1 MVRLTSVI
9 VTDDGAFRNQLAALL
24 RLGGIPVRV
33 ADDRFP
39 REGVPPD
46 VVVVDGRNSASAAM
60 QTVERVRVAAPSA
73 SIFFVAQEAAPD
85 LILHSM
91 RAGANEFL
99 TWPPARETLDDAI
112 RRMAARVEATPGER
126 PKTKTL
132 VFFGAKG
139 GVGTTTVAVNCAVEL
154 ARLSQ
159 RATLIVDL
167 KPGLGEVS
175 LFLGLRSRYTL
186 LDTIDNLHRLDAE
199 FLRELVVKHKSGLE
213 LLAGSAQ
220 FDRPGSNDS
229 GSVEEMFRMLARF
242 YEYIVV
248 DAGNDVT
255 PCSIAAL
262 YAADSIC
269 LVTNPDVPSVRNAQ
283 RLMEKIGQLG
293 TSSERVMVLLNR
305 AAEPFPIPP
314 AQIEAALGHP
324 IDQTF
329 PSDYKLVSS
338 ALNSG
343 VPLALTGTTDL
354 AMQFDRFT
362 RRILNPDAEPEA
374 AVAGRKGPLR
384 FDRITSIW

>member
-9 VTDDGAFRNQLAALL
+9 VSDDSGFRGQLAGLL
-24 RLGGIPVRV
+24 RAAAVPVRV
-33 ADDRFP
+33 TDDRFP
-39 REGVPPD
+39 REGVSPD
-46 VVVVDGRNSASAAM
+46 VVVVDGRTASAM
-60 QTVERVRVAAPSA
+60 QTVERVRVASPNAT
-73 SIFFVAQEAAPD
+73 IFFVAQDAAPD
-85 LILHSM
+85 LILQSM
-91 RAGANEFL
+91 RSGANEFL

-112 RRMAARVEATPGER
+112 RRMAARLEAAPGDR
-126 PKTKTL
+126 SPTTTL

-154 ARLSQ
+154 ARLSK

-186 LDTIDNLHRLDAE
+186 IDAIDNLHRLDAE
-199 FLRELVVKHKSGLE
+199 FLRELVVKHKSGVE

-220 FDRPGSNDS
+220 FERPGAADS
-229 GSVEEMFRMLARF
+229 GHVEEMFRLLARH
-242 YEYIVV
+242 YEYIIV
-248 DAGNDVT
+248 DAGNEIT
-255 PCSIAAL
+255 PCSTAAL
-262 YAADSIC
+262 YPADSIC

-283 RLMEKIGQLG
+283 RLLEKITQMGA
-293 TSSERVMVLLNR
+293 SSERIRVLLNR

-329 PSDYKLVSS
+329 PSDYKVVSA

-343 VPLALTGTTDL
+343 VPLALTGNTEL
-354 AMQFDRFT
+354 AAQFDRFT
-362 RRILNPDAEPEA
+362 RRILDPEA
-374 AVAGRKGPLR
+374 EGESLVASRKGPLR
-384 FDRITSIW
+384 LERIMSIW